1 MHVCMHVCMYIW
13 IYISTYKILI
23 QNLNYQKENDWGI
36 GAYSNVHTHTHTHI
50 HTCIHARAHTHTYTH
65 TSLTDVRSNLSEIN
79 RARHWGVKKSIA
91 IRYSEVKAQ
100 NTAVNIVYW
109 WWVKAPDIKPARLNI
124 RYWRVQL
131 KKISE
136 KTLASGTGTWNNYKS
151 MTTPSKFGGLLTEG
165 LRRTT
170 NMTKSIKCVWCCA
183 KSTAATCSR
192 CTSPA
197 PRPIAS
203 RSVSVCL
210 RIGVLCVCV
219 SVSRYVT
226 RTKACHRSN

>member
-1 MHVCMHVCMYIW
+1 MY
-13 IYISTYKILI
+13 T
-23 QNLNYQKENDWGI
+23 
-36 GAYSNVHTHTHTHI
+36 HTHTHT

-100 NTAVNIVYW
+100 NTAVNIVHW
-109 WWVKAPDIKPARLNI
+109 WWVKAPDIKPVRLNI

-136 KTLASGTGTWNNYKS
+136 KSLASGTGKWNNYKS

-170 NMTKSIKCVWCCA
+170 NMTKTIKCVGFLCAVNSCDVLTLHFPCSKTNCLQVCVCVSENWCL
-183 KSTAATCSR
+183 
-192 CTSPA
+192 
-197 PRPIAS
+197 
-203 RSVSVCL
+203 VC
-210 RIGVLCVCV
+210 LCVCV
-219 SVSRYVT
+219 SICYE
-226 RTKACHRSN
+226 N